1 MSVSDPDYIPSPTA
15 SQLDHDDSDSD
26 QDFDDFDPDIDDLS
40 LCRVPDRDPSCL
52 AMFDV
57 GISIVQL

>member
-1 MSVSDPDYIPSPTA
+1 MSDSDPDYIPTA

-26 QDFDDFDPDIDDLS
+26 QDYDDFDPDINDLS